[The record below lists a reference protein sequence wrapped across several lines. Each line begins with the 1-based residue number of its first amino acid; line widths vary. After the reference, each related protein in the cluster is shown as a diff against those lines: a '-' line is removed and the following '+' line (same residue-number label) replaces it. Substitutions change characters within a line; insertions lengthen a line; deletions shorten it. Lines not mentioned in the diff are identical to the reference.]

1 MNKLLDEVLEKEL
14 SELLEKKEVQEM
26 KIEDNESNKFR
37 VVVTTEWVD
46 RDGEVLKAEG
56 IDFEAYMKNPVVLV
70 DHRYTIDSIV
80 WKTLS
85 ITQENGQTIA
95 EGIFADTEN
104 AKIVK
109 ELYNGWFVKTV
120 SIGFIPKARNQD
132 DKLVIEKSEMLEFSF
147 VAVPANPEALSL
159 DGKLYKKA
167 VESWIVK
174 EVSEDEAIEEKKE
187 EQDIDIKTVSA
198 TMKEFREEIKSEIS
212 EIKTLLKTLTDDKVE
227 EKTLK
232 ESRENAQKLVKGLS
246 AYLRDTK

>member
-1 MNKLLDEVLEKEL
+1 MNKKLDEALEKEL
-14 SELLEKKEVQEM
+14 SELLAKKEVQEI

-46 RDGEVLKAEG
+46 RDWEILRADG
-56 IDFEAYMKNPVVLV
+56 INFEAYMKNPVVLV

-85 ITQENGQTIA
+85 ITQENWQTIA

-132 DKLVIEKSEMLEFSF
+132 DKLIIEKSEMLEFSF

-167 VESWIVK
+167 VESWIIKELK
-174 EVSEDEAIEEKKE
+174 EVEDEEEK
-187 EQDIDIKTVSA
+187 DIDIKSISNN
-198 TMKEFREEIKSEIS
+198 MKEFREEIKSEIS

-227 EKTLK
+227 EKNLK

>member
-46 RDGEVLKAEG
+46 RDWEVLKAEG

-85 ITQENGQTIA
+85 ITQENWQTIA

-132 DKLVIEKSEMLEFSF
+132 DKLIIEKSEMLEFSF

-174 EVSEDEAIEEKKE
+174 EVSEDDIDEEKE
-187 EQDIDIKTVSA
+187 IDIKTVSA

-212 EIKTLLKTLTDDKVE
+212 EIKTLLRTLTDDKVE

>member
-46 RDGEVLKAEG
+46 RDWEVLKAEG

-109 ELYNGWFVKTV
+109 ELYNGWFIKTV
-120 SIGFIPKARNQD
+120 SIGFIPKARNQN

-174 EVSEDEAIEEKKE
+174 EVSEDDIDEEKE
-187 EQDIDIKTVSA
+187 IDIKTVSA
-198 TMKEFREEIKSEIS
+198 NMKEFREEIKSEIS